1 MATEYSGSGDPVR
14 SMALLWRGPE
24 GATGRA
30 GLSVDRIVATA
41 TEIADAEGIGAL
53 SMRKVADK
61 LGVGAMSLYTYVP
74 GKAELIDLMLD
85 QVLGETDRTVVDGG
99 WRPRLEHVAR
109 ENLALARRHP
119 WVLQVA
125 TSRPVLGPNLIAKY
139 DFELSALDGI
149 GLADTEI
156 DTLLSAVLAYVNGA
170 GHAVV
175 DAEQAAAHTGADR
188 RPVVGRP
195 GAAAG
200 EGVRRRAVPGR
211 RPRGPGGR
219 RGVRRRRPGVR
230 LRVRPAA
237 AARRHRGVRVG
248 ARKPVAPLLKV
259 VAMSERVLNTFI
271 KDGRLVSM
279 PAKAAKRRIVLE
291 HIVTVFEPGVRISER
306 EVDAALRSFYEQDW
320 VSLRR
325 YLIDAGLMARAD
337 GWYWRTGGYV
347 DVG

>member
-1 MATEYSGSGDPVR
+1 MATEYTGTGDPVR

-30 GLSVDRIVATA
+30 GLSVDRIVTTA

-85 QVLGETDRTVVDGG
+85 QVLAETDRTVVDGG

-175 DAEQAAAHTGADR
+175 DAQQAAAHTGQTDDQWWDAQAPLLEKVFDAAR
-188 RPVVGRP
+188 FPVAARVGQ
-195 GAAAG
+195 AAG
-200 EGVRRRAVPGR
+200 EAYGAGDPAYAFEFGLQRLLDGIAAFVSTRANR
-211 RPRGPGGR
+211 
-219 RGVRRRRPGVR
+219 
-230 LRVRPAA
+230 
-237 AARRHRGVRVG
+237 
-248 ARKPVAPLLKV
+248 
-259 VAMSERVLNTFI
+259 
-271 KDGRLVSM
+271 
-279 PAKAAKRRIVLE
+279 
-291 HIVTVFEPGVRISER
+291 
-306 EVDAALRSFYEQDW
+306 
-320 VSLRR
+320 
-325 YLIDAGLMARAD
+325 
-337 GWYWRTGGYV
+337 
-347 DVG
+347 